1 MLTGSEVERGGRRGG
16 EGDHTK
22 TRGGKRSKRGKKG
35 TSSQSVHVHTNV
47 DESEMPSF
55 SLCLG
60 ITSNLNHCFPNLSS
74 SQKLSKV

>member
-1 MLTGSEVERGGRRGG
+1 MKSREEREGEEREITRRQ
-16 EGDHTK
+16 EEEK
-22 TRGGKRSKRGKKG
+22 EINVGKKG

-60 ITSNLNHCFPNLSS
+60 IPSNLNHCFPNLSS